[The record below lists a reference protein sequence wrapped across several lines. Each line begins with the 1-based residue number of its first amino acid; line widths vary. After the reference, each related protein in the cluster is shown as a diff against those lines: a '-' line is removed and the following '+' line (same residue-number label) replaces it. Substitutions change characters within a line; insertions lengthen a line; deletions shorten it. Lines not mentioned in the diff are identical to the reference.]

1 MLGGLNLEFAP
12 NNIFWVNFLQGVGLA
27 LCMVPLMTVSM
38 GMLKKEQMGNA
49 TGIFALAR
57 NLAASIG
64 IALVTTV
71 VTRAAQIHQATLV
84 THVTPYDP
92 AYQDT
97 VKMAQGALAS
107 QVGAIQAQ
115 TLADGHIYRSLLQ
128 QSNMLAYI
136 DDFRWL
142 ALICFVAIPLALLLK
157 RVIVKGTGGRTLKET
172 SMNGFRILSEY

>member
-1 MLGGLNLEFAP
+1 
-12 NNIFWVNFLQGVGLA
+12 
-27 LCMVPLMTVSM
+27 
-38 GMLKKEQMGNA
+38 
-49 TGIFALAR
+49 LAR

-71 VTRAAQIHQATLV
+71 VTRSAQVHQATLV

-97 VKMAQGALAS
+97 VKMVQAALAS
-107 QVGAIQAQ
+107 QVGPIQAQ
-115 TLADGHIYRSLLQ
+115 TLADGSIYRSLLQ

-142 ALICFVAIPLALLLK
+142 ALLCFVAIPLAVLLK
-157 RVIVKGTGGRTLKET
+157 RVIVKGPVAAH
-172 SMNGFRILSEY
+172 